1 MIGAYDNI
9 LMASVSFNNLYG
21 PSLTAILVNVIACLV
36 LTPYV
41 LYQQILNAK
50 EYGFLFT
57 QSYWMTCHV
66 LRLLFLIHPCHEGH
80 KQAIRLKRTTV
91 KLAATDWP
99 KDVHKQIKLLLLQVS
114 ENKIE
119 FNAAGLTLIN
129 RTLLPTIG
137 SAVFTY
143 LAILFQYKNNT

>member
-1 MIGAYDNI
+1 M
-9 LMASVSFNNLYG
+9 
-21 PSLTAILVNVIACLV
+21 IACLV

-66 LRLLFLIHPCHEGH
+66 LRLLFFIQPCHDGH
-80 KQAIRLKRTTV
+80 KQVTLSVGQKVCKISVLFQALRLKRTTV

-99 KDVHKQIKLLLLQVS
+99 RDVHKQVFQPHEPEKSFQANCFRLNFCCGRWQRIKSSLMLQD
-114 ENKIE
+114 
-119 FNAAGLTLIN
+119 
-129 RTLLPTIG
+129 
-137 SAVFTY
+137 
-143 LAILFQYKNNT
+143 